1 MNSIMKKII
10 LGLVFLL
17 PFVIFP
23 SAFFPMVYAR
33 SMFFELVTLVLI
45 ALWIINKIYHREENS
60 IPNNLPIKI
69 FGIYTLFFLVSGL
82 SGSTPSLSFWGSID
96 HGIGGVFMV
105 ILFLFTLILSSLF
118 KNDKDWYKLF
128 TTFVVSGIIFTI
140 GGILSH
146 AGFRFSNGLQLD
158 IFSGFTIGNSSWTG
172 IYTAFVL
179 FISLGLAFGG
189 RNTLQKI
196 IGLTGV
202 VFAFFD
208 PTLTGFIFQAPG
220 AKFGFIGLAQTGS
233 YSIFFCF
240 FLFVLYLIYR
250 KIKSLKIRK
259 IFIAAIASVIIIS
272 IVAILVSGLGP
283 EKKIITDNAGPNRLV
298 FWDIAVK
305 GFKDKPILGW
315 GSDTYQFVYA
325 KYFNPVVLT
334 PGYAPEFWVDRAH
347 SYYFDELQAGG
358 IIGFVGL
365 ISLYF
370 VLLFGLIRKA
380 LNDFSSE
387 GFLYMAFFAGLVSY
401 MIQGLMIF
409 QTLNGW
415 FMVAIFVAFT
425 SYKCFKNNENVN
437 KNEIIVV
444 DEDNKR
450 RNILISTF
458 VVLLFSMI
466 IRYVVII
473 PFNID
478 KSIGKFPSMGFVE
491 RITFLS
497 ELDSAYMGN
506 ITDLGNVFAPYHLL
520 LRGNAEKGLSTQDKK
535 IMIYEIN
542 AIDKVLENGLKK
554 SNYMEMKVLMS
565 AVGMHSILVSLS
577 EGAEQK
583 KYYEEG
589 IFYVEKMKM
598 ASPENLITKEAQV
611 LLDNSLDGQI
621 KKIKK

>member
-10 LGLVFLL
+10 LGLVFFL

-23 SAFFPMVYAR
+23 SAFFPMVYVK
-33 SMFFELVTLVLI
+33 SLFFEFVTLLLL
-45 ALWIINKIYHREENS
+45 ALWIIHRIYNRGENT
-60 IPNNLPIKI
+60 IPKSLPLFI
-69 FGIYTLFFLVSGL
+69 FGIYTFLFMVSGL
-82 SGSTPSLSFWGSID
+82 SGATPGLSFWGSMD
-96 HGIGGVFMV
+96 HGIGGVFML
-105 ILFLFTLILSSLF
+105 ILFVFTLILSSLF
-118 KNDKDWYKLF
+118 KDDEDWYKLF
-128 TTFVVSGIIFTI
+128 TTFVISGIIFTI
-140 GGILSH
+140 GGIVSH
-146 AGFRFSNGLQLD
+146 QGFHFSNGLSLD

-179 FISLGLAFGG
+179 FVSLGLAFAG
-189 RNTLQKI
+189 RNTIQKT
-196 IGLTGV
+196 IGLIGV

-220 AKFGFIGLAQTGS
+220 ANFGFVGLARAGS
-233 YSIFFCF
+233 YSIFVGLL
-240 FLFVLYLIYR
+240 LFGLYLIYR
-250 KIKSLKIRK
+250 KIESLKYRK
-259 IFIAAIASVIIIS
+259 IFIGSIIS
-272 IVAILVSGLGP
+272 LFIISAVAFLSIGLTP
-283 EKKIITDNAGPNRLV
+283 TKNYITDNAGPNRLV

-380 LNDFSSE
+380 LNDFSRE
-387 GFLYMAFFAGLVSY
+387 GFLYMAFFAGVVSY

-415 FMVAIFVAFT
+415 FMMAIFVAFT

-437 KNEIIVV
+437 KNEIKVV
-444 DEDNKR
+444 NEDNKR
-450 RNILISTF
+450 LNNLVSIF
-458 VVLLFSMI
+458 VVLGLGMI
-466 IRYVVII
+466 VRYVVFI

-478 KSIGKFPSMGFVE
+478 RNIGKFQSMGFVE

-506 ITDLGNVFAPYHLL
+506 ITDIGNVFAPYHLL
-520 LRGNAEKGLSTQDKK
+520 LRGNAEKGLSSEDRK

-542 AIDKVLENGLKK
+542 AIDKILENGLKK

-565 AVGMHSILVSLS
+565 AVGMHSILVSLT

-583 KYYEEG
+583 KYYDEG
-589 IFYVEKMKM
+589 IFYVEKMKVV
-598 ASPENLITKEAQV
+598 SPENLITKEAQV
-611 LLDNSLDGQI
+611 LLDSSLDGLIKNI
-621 KKIKK
+621 KK